1 MAFFGDLLKGV
12 NARLGYNA
20 DDPERDD
27 PAVNQKLAFSSK
39 PRSHIVSLG
48 HFALFAALTKFLI
61 SRVIPCCAFVEPRH
75 GEEGRVDRKQG

>member
-20 DDPERDD
+20 DDPERED

-39 PRSHIVSLG
+39 PRSHINLDMER
-48 HFALFAALTKFLI
+48 K
-61 SRVIPCCAFVEPRH
+61 VEQTENKVT
-75 GEEGRVDRKQG
+75 GADGKSAVEEGSKTKT